1 MYEHTHR
8 MIGRMNSISI
18 LSAFFFQN
26 LSLSLL
32 RSLFPSASEDSSD
45 IGLDE
50 MVVTVSNEVCDEPP
64 ASDPRW
70 GQSSDTYDPQ
80 SNPFQTTA
88 SVIIA
93 KQLEEKRRMH
103 HLLIEFLKNFGF
115 WERLTTYTMQ
125 KARMP
130 TRLILAEN
138 AEKLIAALTLRK
150 LHADYNNLLEA
161 SIDLVLQER
170 AVEIPFN
177 VTSHDVFYRQTTRIE
192 DLIIALIDYESDQIN
207 SVLTNSRDILTLVI
221 QVAHI
226 LITVFQEI
234 SYFRQTQGSTFEV
247 TATDDAAFRCE
258 YIPWSS
264 TTGDDGIRTAL
275 LKQFEL
281 IEKYGIDS
289 TNVAA
294 AIEDDVQLKG
304 VIYQKIVELA
314 DIILDGYLCH
324 LKSIEFDVERHNAV
338 ERTFVAHRT
347 KCLRP
352 LMKVKQFERATAL
365 AEKYEDFDVLI
376 RICDELGNRERLQ
389 RYIED
394 FSHRGFAD
402 YLFKWYLKE
411 GKQGKMLREAADVDS
426 LGNFLKDHTR
436 LNWLHQIH
444 HDQYGSASQTLKTL
458 SVNERKYLGRKK
470 TLLSLSKLCALAE
483 SEDAFTN
490 VDVSEVD
497 TQLDLILYQE
507 TLPVSVRET
516 FNLDVEMMPVM
527 SPRELISLYVSE
539 QNVEADAYDFK
550 KALELISFINDE
562 DDVGGEER
570 QKLKLQIWDAAN
582 RRNLAQELE

>member
-130 TRLILAEN
+130 TRLILAAN

-234 SYFRQTQGSTFEV
+234 SYFRQTQGSTFEM

-507 TLPVSVRET
+507 TLPMSVREA
-516 FNLDVEMMPVM
+516 FNLDVETMPVM